1 MLAMIGFMLCR
12 IIFILENYRFF
23 TDLSVDKL
31 SLMFK
36 GALYFD
42 LSALL
47 YTNLLYILLMQIPL
61 HYKEGALYQKITKGI
76 FVVTNIVAIL
86 MNLADTV
93 YFQYTNRRT
102 TATVFKEFAN
112 ENNLGDIA
120 GIECINHWYLI
131 LAAIAMGY
139 LLYKLYRKPRKSD
152 VICFSLYYPVHF
164 VTLAVMAYLCVG
176 GMRGGFGGDVRP
188 ITISNANQYV
198 EHPVETAIVLNTP
211 FAIYRTFNKKTF
223 VVPTYWEDREAM
235 HRLYSPVHIPSDTVQ
250 TRRLNVV
257 VIILESFGKEY
268 FGCFNKDI
276 ENGTYEGYTPFLDS
290 LMAEGLT
297 YKYSF
302 GNGRKSI
309 DGMPSILSGIPMFVE
324 PFISTPFSLNTVSSI
339 AGELKKKGY
348 HTSFFHGAKNGSM
361 GFMGYA
367 LTSGFTDYY
376 GRTEYNNDDDFDG
389 HWGIWDEEFLQ
400 YFAQSLSTFEQP
412 FVSGIFTLSSH
423 HPFDVPKRYKE
434 RFPEGKAPIHRGIGY
449 SDYALRRF
457 FETASRKPWFEN
469 TLFVITADHTNQS
482 VLKEYQ
488 TESGLFAVPILFY
501 QPNSGL
507 KGYVD
512 TAIAQQIDIMPT
524 VLGYLGYDK
533 PYISFGCD
541 LLETSPENTFAVN
554 YLNGT
559 YQYFKGDYFLQFN
572 GEKTTAIYNFKTDVF
587 SKNNL
592 SEEISPDVQQ
602 RMERELKAIIQ
613 QYMERMVKDELVIKI
628 VAERVL

>member
-1 MLAMIGFMLCR
+1 MLAMIGFTLCR

-23 TDLSVDKL
+23 TDLSFGKL

-36 GALYFD
+36 GAFYFD

-47 YTNLLYILLMQIPL
+47 YTNILYIVLMLMPL
-61 HYKEGALYQKITKGI
+61 HYKEGVLYQKITKGI
-76 FVVTNIVAIL
+76 FIVANIVVIL

-112 ENNLGDIA
+112 ENNLGGIV
-120 GIECINHWYLI
+120 GIEFINHWYLI
-131 LAAIAMGY
+131 LLAIAMGY
-139 LLYKLYRKPRKSD
+139 LLYKLYRKPHKVD
-152 VICFSLYYPVHF
+152 TICFSLYYPVHF
-164 VTLAVMAYLCVG
+164 VTLAVMGYLCVG

-198 EHPVETAIVLNTP
+198 EHPIETAIVLNTP
-211 FAIYRTFNKKTF
+211 FALYRTFNKKIF
-223 VVPTYWEDREAM
+223 VILKYWEDREAM
-235 HRLYSPVHIPSDTVQ
+235 YSLYSPVHIPADTVQ
-250 TRRLNVV
+250 TRHLNVV

-268 FGCFNKDI
+268 FGYFNKDI
-276 ENGTYEGYTPFLDS
+276 ENGTYKGYTPFLDS

-309 DGMPSILSGIPMFVE
+309 DGMPSVFSGIPMFVE
-324 PFISTPFSLNTVSSI
+324 PFISTPFSLNTISSI

-348 HTSFFHGAKNGSM
+348 RTSFFHGAKNGSM

-376 GRTEYNNDDDFDG
+376 GRTEYNNDNDFDG

-400 YFAQSLSTFEQP
+400 YFAQTLSTFEQP

-423 HPFDVPKRYKE
+423 HPFDVPKRYKDW
-434 RFPEGKAPIHRGIGY
+434 FSEGKAPIHRGIGY

-501 QPNSGL
+501 QPNSAL

-524 VLGYLGYDK
+524 ILGYLGYDK

-541 LLETSPENTFAVN
+541 LLQTSPENTFAVN

-559 YQYFKGDYFLQFN
+559 YQYFKGDYLLQFN

-592 SEEISPDVQQ
+592 SEEIAPDVQQ

-613 QYMERMVKDELVIKI
+613 QYMERMVSDELVIK
-628 VAERVL
+628 

>member
-12 IIFILENYRFF
+12 IVFILENHHFF
-23 TDLSVDKL
+23 TDLSFDRL

-36 GALYFD
+36 GALHFD

-47 YTNLLYILLMQIPL
+47 YTNILYIVLMLIPL
-61 HYKEGALYQKITKGI
+61 HYKEKALYQKITKGI

-102 TATVFKEFAN
+102 TATIFKEFAN
-112 ENNLGDIA
+112 ENNTVDIV

-131 LAAIAMGY
+131 LLVIAMGY
-139 LLYKLYRKPRKSD
+139 LLYKLYRKPRKAD
-152 VICFSLYYPVHF
+152 TICFSLYYPVHV
-164 VTLAVMAYLCVG
+164 VTLAVMGYLCVV
-176 GMRGGFGGDVRP
+176 GMRGGFGEDVRP
-188 ITISNANQYV
+188 ITLNNANQYV
-198 EHPVETAIVLNTP
+198 EHPIETAIVLNTP
-211 FAIYRTFNKKTF
+211 FAVYRTFNKKIF
-223 VVPTYWEDREAM
+223 VIPAYWEDREAM
-235 HRLYSPVHIPSDTVQ
+235 QRLYSPVHIPADTVQ
-250 TRRLNVV
+250 PRRLNVV
-257 VIILESFGKEY
+257 MIILESFGKEY
-268 FGCFNKDI
+268 FGYFNKDI

-302 GNGRKSI
+302 ANGRKSI
-309 DGMPSILSGIPMFVE
+309 DGMPSVFSGIPMFVE
-324 PFISTPFSLNTVSSI
+324 PFISTRFSLNTISSI

-348 HTSFFHGAKNGSM
+348 RTSFFHGAKNGSM
-361 GFMGYA
+361 GFTGYA
-367 LTSGFTDYY
+367 HTSGFTDYY

-400 YFAQSLSTFEQP
+400 YFAQTLSTFEQP
-412 FVSGIFTLSSH
+412 FAAGIFTLSSH
-423 HPFDVPKRYKE
+423 HPFNVPKRYKG
-434 RFPEGKAPIHRGIGY
+434 RFSAGKSPIHRGIGY

-501 QPNSGL
+501 QPNSTL

-533 PYISFGCD
+533 PYLSFGCD
-541 LLETSPENTFAVN
+541 LLETSPEKTFAVN

-559 YQYFKGDYFLQFN
+559 YQYFKGDYLLQFN

-592 SEEISPDVQQ
+592 SEEIAPEVRKQ
-602 RMERELKAIIQ
+602 MERELKAIIQ
-613 QYMERMVKDELVIKI
+613 QYMERMVNDELVIK
-628 VAERVL
+628 